1 MRKASPAPQ
10 QGPKELHMKTALL
23 IVDIQ
28 NDYFPGGKIEL
39 VGSVEASIKA
49 KKLLNA
55 FRERRWPVVH
65 VQHISLRKDA
75 PFFVPNTAGAAS
87 HENVRPVPGETV
99 FEKHFPNSFRGTALV
114 GHLQTNGIERLVIA
128 GMMTHMC
135 IDATTRAAWDLGFSC
150 VVAHDACATK
160 SLSFLGQTVPAAQ
173 VHHAFLAALTGMYA
187 STPSVAE
194 ILRSS
199 L

>member
-1 MRKASPAPQ
+1 
-10 QGPKELHMKTALL
+10 MKTALL
-23 IVDIQ
+23 IVDMQ

-39 VGSVEASIKA
+39 EGSVEASLKA
-49 KKLLNA
+49 KALLTA
-55 FRERRWPVVH
+55 FREKRWPVVH
-65 VQHISLRKDA
+65 VQHMSVRKGA
-75 PFFVPNTAGAAS
+75 GFFVPGTAGAEI
-87 HENVRPVPGETV
+87 HENVLPVAGETV
-99 FEKHFPNSFRGTALV
+99 FEKHFPNSFRGTSLV

-150 VVAHDACATK
+150 LVAHDACATK

-187 STPSVAE
+187 RTPSAAE
-194 ILRSS
+194 ILASS